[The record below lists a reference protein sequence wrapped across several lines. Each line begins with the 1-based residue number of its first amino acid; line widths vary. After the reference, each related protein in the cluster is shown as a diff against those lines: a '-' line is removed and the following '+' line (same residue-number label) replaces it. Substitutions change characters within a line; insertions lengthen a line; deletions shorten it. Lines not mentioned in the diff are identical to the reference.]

1 MNRVIFLLPILVLL
15 SGCGQS
21 GDLYLPDDLRAEQLE
36 NEISFKRKQQ
46 QSVEEETSILSNL
59 LSDQLQQLSVLE
71 EKETFLRA
79 SGKFE
84 EAEKVSEEIE
94 AINFRLE
101 PLRQKQKSMTAFS
114 KKIDKLVQEAS
125 QRRQRHHEL
134 GALRTKLAQLEQREE
149 ALREGGESSEA
160 DEILKEI
167 NRTRHR
173 LGTLILEQQRSR

>member
-36 NEISFKRKQQ
+36 QEAVTASAG
-46 QSVEEETSILSNL
+46 
-59 LSDQLQQLSVLE
+59 
-71 EKETFLRA
+71 RA
-79 SGKFE
+79 E
-84 EAEKVSEEIE
+84 Q
-94 AINFRLE
+94 
-101 PLRQKQKSMTAFS
+101 LRQQ
-114 KKIDKLVQEAS
+114 AS
-125 QRRQRHHEL
+125 QLRQRHHEL